1 MAIKD
6 DSQRILVTLSKE
18 MVQRIDF
25 YRTKIG
31 LTRSAYCAYLI
42 GQGVLSTEKAMGML
56 DDFGAAMRDNAVK
69 SVMPKAEQMSM
80 SSCADCANPCK
91 DDSDPSALAFCE
103 HFRPAK

>member
-1 MAIKD
+1 MALKD

-42 GQGVLSTEKAMGML
+42 GQGVLSTEKAMGRL
-56 DDFGAAMRDNAVK
+56 DD
-69 SVMPKAEQMSM
+69 
-80 SSCADCANPCK
+80 
-91 DDSDPSALAFCE
+91 E
-103 HFRPAK
+103 HIPPAK